1 MKIGEVVD
9 ARAKYG
15 RRQALELASQASLVV
30 VARGRNVVRFDMQR
44 DRPDDATLLAR
55 MLGPTGSLRAPTIR
69 CGKTLLIGF
78 NEDVYAEVFK

>member
-1 MKIGEVVD
+1 VKVSEVVD

-15 RRQALELASQASLVV
+15 RRQALELAAQASLVV
-30 VARGRNVVRFDMQR
+30 VARGSKVVRFHMQG

-69 CGKTLLIGF
+69 SGKTLVVGF
-78 NEDVYAEVFK
+78 NEGVYAEVFE